1 MRRSPHH
8 ANLEVN
14 GGVASVGKS
23 KKRTGKIWTKTR
35 VVRAQIVNR
44 VCQLLKREYGTP
56 RLGNPKDP
64 LDDLVYIVLSNKT
77 SPEVAERIYRR
88 LKSRFKSWDRL
99 LASSPGSLKAILKP
113 AGLSRV
119 KSKQIRGALRRIA
132 KDFGSCNLSPLKQL
146 DPPDVHPYL
155 VSLPGV
161 SDKVAKCVMM
171 YTLGAEVLP
180 VDSHVHR
187 IATRLGWAA
196 RKRADQ
202 CHEELEA
209 VVPPQWRF
217 TFHVGSVLHGREI
230 CRPECPACEKCCI
243 SRYCEYYKHRR

>member
-1 MRRSPHH
+1 MRRSLHH
-8 ANLEVN
+8 TNLEVN
-14 GGVASVGKS
+14 RGAAGIGKTE
-23 KKRTGKIWTKTR
+23 KRTGKIWTKSRAIR
-35 VVRAQIVNR
+35 VQIVNR
-44 VCQLLKREYGTP
+44 VCQLLKHEYGTP

-88 LKSRFKSWDRL
+88 LKSAFKSWDRL
-99 LASSPGSLKAILKP
+99 LASSPGSLKAIVKP

-132 KDFGSCNLSPLKQL
+132 EDFGSCNLSPLKEL
-146 DPPDVHPYL
+146 ESCDVHAYL

-209 VVPPQWRF
+209 VVPPEWRL
-217 TFHVGSVLHGREI
+217 TFHVGCVLHGREI
-230 CRPECPACEKCCI
+230 CRPERPACEKCCI
-243 SRYCEYYKHRR
+243 NRYCEYYKHGR